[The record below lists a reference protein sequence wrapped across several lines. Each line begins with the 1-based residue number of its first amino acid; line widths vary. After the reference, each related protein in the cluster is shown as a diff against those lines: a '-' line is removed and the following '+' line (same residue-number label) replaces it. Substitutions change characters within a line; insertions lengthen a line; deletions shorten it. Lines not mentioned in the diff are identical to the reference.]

1 MKRFL
6 NFGHVNMWATG
17 ALMMAILWMSPAVQA
32 AALIFDDTNPNETI
46 TVSANDFEFGLDI
59 NGVLF
64 QQGLNNP
71 ASAVFPESAG
81 AISFDGS
88 WNTAGSLANG
98 VISGIVYFVEDSNPT
113 VISDILEYTVETQ
126 ISSIFS
132 ISRIRGHFISDDH
145 NNLGTLPPGVGAV
158 VEDGQLYTVPGLPF
172 LTLGVLSDAE
182 QVPEPA
188 SVITWS
194 LLGLCSLGFGRRAL
208 RRAA

>member
-6 NFGHVNMWATG
+6 NFGCVNLLATG

-46 TVSANDFEFGLDI
+46 TVSANDFEFGLNI
-59 NGVLF
+59 NGVPF

-71 ASAVFPESAG
+71 ASAVFPEADG
-81 AISFDGS
+81 KISFVGE
-88 WNTAGSLANG
+88 WETPG
-98 VISGIVYFVEDSNPT
+98 VNPNLVDRIYFVESNDPT
-113 VISDILEYTVETQ
+113 VVSDVLEFRVRSAPGSGR
-126 ISSIFS
+126 SSIVGF
-132 ISRIRGHFISDDH
+132 FVSDDH
-145 NNLGTLPPGVGAV
+145 NNLGKVPAGATVV

-172 LTLGVLSDAE
+172 LQLSVLSDAE